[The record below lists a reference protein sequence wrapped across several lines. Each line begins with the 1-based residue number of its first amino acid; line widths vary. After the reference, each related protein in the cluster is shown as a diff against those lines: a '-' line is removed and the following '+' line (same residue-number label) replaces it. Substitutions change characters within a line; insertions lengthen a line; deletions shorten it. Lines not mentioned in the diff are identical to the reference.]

1 MRSDN
6 RHKKNRKPG
15 SSHRLKTLMAVVLL
29 IMGIAVIAGFY
40 LEKNSVISDVR
51 FEGNYFTSSEQL
63 KKTFDSPVGIHSD
76 SVDYAGLINSVNS
89 LPYVKS
95 SAISKGATGNLTVTV
110 TEREPIA
117 RLIETNQQSYVDED
131 GIKLPLIVE
140 KAVDVPLLYGFP
152 VSPLRD
158 TLAGSAFENVRDF
171 LIEASGSDLSWIT
184 ISEVAWN
191 NRDGVVALTYE
202 NGVKLLFGKENF
214 DSKIRHWEKFYTEII
229 KEKGIGAFE
238 SVDLRFLNQ
247 IVTHEKSNE
256 I

>member
-1 MRSDN
+1 MTTDN
-6 RHKKNRKPG
+6 RHSNKKTG
-15 SSHRLKTLMAVVLL
+15 SSHSLKTLMAVVLL
-29 IMGIAVIAGFY
+29 IMGIAVIAGYY
-40 LEKNSVISDVR
+40 LEKNSVISDVKY
-51 FEGNYFTSSEQL
+51 EGNDFTSSELL
-63 KKTFDSPVGIHSD
+63 KSAFDSPVGVHAD
-76 SVDYAGLINSVNS
+76 SVDYARLINSVNS

-95 SAISKGATGNLTVTV
+95 SAISKGATGNLTITL

-117 RLIETNQQSYVDED
+117 RLIGSNQQSYVDED
-131 GIKLPLIVE
+131 GIKLPLIPE

-152 VSPLRD
+152 VSPLSD

-171 LIEASGSDLSWIT
+171 LIEASKSDLSWVT

-191 NRDGVVALTYE
+191 GREGVVALSYE
-202 NGVKLLFGKENF
+202 NGVKLLFGKNNF
-214 DSKIRHWEKFYTEII
+214 DSKIRHWEEFYAKVI

-238 SVDLRFLNQ
+238 SVDLRFRNQ